1 MKKFKCT
8 VTKETIVEIEIDD
21 SIWTPEAIKE
31 WSKSFYDADGLS
43 DVVEHLARMKSEHE
57 DGELI
62 EGFGIPVVN
71 GQKPYSYLS
80 DDDIN
85 KSTNVCREEA
95 YTDVDIEEI

>member
-8 VTKETIVEIEIDD
+8 VTKETIMEIEIDD
-21 SIWTPEAIKE
+21 SIWTPEEIKE

-43 DVVEHLARMKSEHE
+43 DVVKHLARMKSEHE

-62 EGFGIPVVN
+62 EGFGIPMVN

-85 KSTNVCREEA
+85 KSTNVCIEEA